1 MRGVSDEMAFVEDCP
16 ASPLAHLL
24 ASRGSGDAFALRK
37 YSERRPISV
46 SIYLTRA
53 CNLRCLTCYEAAGDP
68 LRGEPGPGGWM
79 RVIEGL
85 ADLGVEHVYL
95 LGGEPTLL
103 GRRGLADVVGYAS
116 EYGMAVAMGTNGL
129 LVDRGMA
136 EDLARAGL
144 EQAQVS
150 IDGSTPDVNDL
161 IRGKGSFDAAIRAI
175 GNLRGAGI
183 TVTTSMTLTG
193 LNYHQAVEF
202 VELSERLGAAVAT
215 LIPVQEFG
223 RASASLVPSPGQ
235 LRRVYASLR
244 ARASGIP
251 VVLNGFRFYLED
263 LIGVGLRAGRI
274 LGNTG
279 SREAASCPAGRNRF
293 VVDSN
298 GDVYG
303 CELLTGNRFREGNA
317 LRDDLSEIWT
327 NGFRAFR
334 GRSPERMEGCDRCPI
349 RSVCNSGCPARAY
362 GRRGTLLA
370 KDPLCGLRAELDRS
384 FIIVRGSMGP
394 HEGGVQGALGR
405 EGGEG
410 AGRQG
415 GAGIDVERDPRAR
428 HHDKVAREGGGR
440 GSDLRDEA
448 LRIEPRIRG
457 GGPLASLGARDIRP
471 PGVHARYG
479 GFQRIRAGG
488 GGLHIHTA
496 ERGARL
502 LDRGQRLLVH
512 LHDTVEADCR
522 AAPPR
527 WPTRR

>member
-1 MRGVSDEMAFVEDCP
+1 MR
-16 ASPLAHLL
+16 
-24 ASRGSGDAFALRK
+24 
-37 YSERRPISV
+37 I
-46 SIYLTRA
+46 
-53 CNLRCLTCYEAAGDP
+53 
-68 LRGEPGPGGWM
+68 
-79 RVIEGL
+79 IEGL
-85 ADLGVEHVYL
+85 ADLGVEHAYL

-103 GRRGLADVVGYAS
+103 GRRGLAEVVGYAS
-116 EYGMAVAMGTNGL
+116 EYGMAVAMSTNGL

-183 TVTTSMTLTG
+183 TVTTSMTLTR

-215 LIPVQEFG
+215 LIPMQEFG
-223 RASASLVPSPGQ
+223 RAPPSLAPSPEQ
-235 LRRVYASLR
+235 LRRVYESLR

-263 LIGVGLRAGRI
+263 LIGVGLRVRGI
-274 LGNTG
+274 LEGMG
-279 SREAASCPAGRNRF
+279 ALEAARCPAGRSRF
-293 VVDSN
+293 VIDSN

-334 GRSPERMEGCDRCPI
+334 ERSPERMEGCDRCPL

-370 KDPLCGLRAELDRS
+370 KEPLCGLRAELDC
-384 FIIVRGSMGP
+384 IIYYR
-394 HEGGVQGALGR
+394 
-405 EGGEG
+405 
-410 AGRQG
+410 
-415 GAGIDVERDPRAR
+415 PRLY
-428 HHDKVAREGGGR
+428 E
-440 GSDLRDEA
+440 
-448 LRIEPRIRG
+448 
-457 GGPLASLGARDIRP
+457 
-471 PGVHARYG
+471 
-479 GFQRIRAGG
+479 
-488 GGLHIHTA
+488 TA
-496 ERGARL
+496 
-502 LDRGQRLLVH
+502 
-512 LHDTVEADCR
+512 
-522 AAPPR
+522 
-527 WPTRR
+527 

>member
-24 ASRGSGDAFALRK
+24 ASRGSGDAFAMRK

-53 CNLRCLTCYEAAGDP
+53 CNLRCLTCYEAAGEP
-68 LRGEPGPGGWM
+68 LRGELGPGGWM

-103 GRRGLADVVGYAS
+103 GRRGLAEVVGYAS
-116 EYGMAVAMGTNGL
+116 EYGMAVAMSTNGL

-183 TVTTSMTLTG
+183 TVTTSMTLTR

-215 LIPVQEFG
+215 LIPMQEFG
-223 RASASLVPSPGQ
+223 RAPPSLAPSPEQ

-263 LIGVGLRAGRI
+263 LIGVGLRVRGI
-274 LGNTG
+274 LEGMG
-279 SREAASCPAGRNRF
+279 ALEAARCPAGRSRF
-293 VVDSN
+293 VIDSN

-334 GRSPERMEGCDRCPI
+334 ERSPERMEGCDRCPL

-370 KDPLCGLRAELDRS
+370 KDPLCGLRAELDC
-384 FIIVRGSMGP
+384 IIYYR
-394 HEGGVQGALGR
+394 
-405 EGGEG
+405 
-410 AGRQG
+410 
-415 GAGIDVERDPRAR
+415 PRLY
-428 HHDKVAREGGGR
+428 E
-440 GSDLRDEA
+440 
-448 LRIEPRIRG
+448 
-457 GGPLASLGARDIRP
+457 
-471 PGVHARYG
+471 
-479 GFQRIRAGG
+479 
-488 GGLHIHTA
+488 TA
-496 ERGARL
+496 
-502 LDRGQRLLVH
+502 
-512 LHDTVEADCR
+512 
-522 AAPPR
+522 
-527 WPTRR
+527 